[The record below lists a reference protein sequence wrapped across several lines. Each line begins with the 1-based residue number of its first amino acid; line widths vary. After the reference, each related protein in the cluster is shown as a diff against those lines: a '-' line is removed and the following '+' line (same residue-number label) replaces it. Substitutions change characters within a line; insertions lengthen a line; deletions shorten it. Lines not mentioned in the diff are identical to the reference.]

1 MNNEDNL
8 DNEVKLDNQVKRRLD
23 YRFYSN
29 ILNVTVSGSDA
40 FIDFM
45 QFPPENNE
53 APTVRIYLSHEH
65 LKDFYNLLKNLPLV
79 QEQSKSSM

>member
-1 MNNEDNL
+1 MNKADNL
-8 DNEVKLDNQVKRRLD
+8 DQVKPRID

-29 ILNVTVSGSDA
+29 ILNITVSGSDA

-53 APTVRIYLSHEH
+53 APTVRVYLSHEH
-65 LKDFYNLLKNLPLV
+65 LKNFYDVLKNLPLIK
-79 QEQSKSSM
+79 EGKQSSE

>member
-1 MNNEDNL
+1 MDKVDNL
-8 DNEVKLDNQVKRRLD
+8 DKIKPRLD

-29 ILNVTVSGSDA
+29 ILNITVTGSDA

-53 APTVRIYLSHEH
+53 APTVRVYLSHEH
-65 LKDFYNLLKNLPLV
+65 LKNFHDVLKNLPII
-79 QEQSKSSM
+79 QEGN

>member
-1 MNNEDNL
+1 MKKED
-8 DNEVKLDNQVKRRLD
+8 KLNDQIKPRLE

-29 ILNVTVSGSDA
+29 VLNITVTGSDA

-53 APTVRIYLSHEH
+53 APTVRVYLSHDH
-65 LKDFYNLLKNLPLV
+65 LKDFYNVLAGLPLI
-79 QEQSKSSM
+79 QEENQNKE